1 MVISR
6 GYREEELVT
15 NRASLLLYGGT
26 EEERRSWAQ
35 EAAYAFEHEGALT
48 EVRQATELAEAL
60 KRPKGVVF
68 ISDVAKLGREAQGQ
82 ILRCLQMQEE
92 RPKLVLGL
100 TGSAES
106 ALERGLLREDLHY
119 RLHQAQVDLA
129 APGLRET
136 LKKRWAVLAERRA
149 AQAAAQKEAAERER
163 QAALVRRPGTVTR
176 LTPEL
181 RKAQGPKVS
190 SAAKAAPRKASR
202 R

>member
-1 MVISR
+1 MLIPR
-6 GYREEELVT
+6 GYREEELVS

-35 EAAYAFEHEGALT
+35 EAAYSFEHEGALV
-48 EVRQATELAEAL
+48 EVRQAAELTEAL

-68 ISDVAKLGREAQGQ
+68 VAEVTKLSREAQGH

-106 ALERGLLREDLHY
+106 ALERGMLREDLHY
-119 RLHQAQVDLA
+119 RLQQARVDLSV
-129 APGLRET
+129 PGLREQ
-136 LKKRWAVLAERRA
+136 LKKRWVALAERRA
-149 AQAAAQKEAAERER
+149 AKAAAAKEAAERER
-163 QAALVRRPGTVTR
+163 QAAMVRMPGTVTR

-181 RKAQGPKVS
+181 RKAQ
-190 SAAKAAPRKASR
+190 SAKTPPRKASR